1 MALQRNRLLAE
12 QLKDEIIEMLRTEN
26 YTSPQLPS
34 EAELSRRFEVSLTT
48 VREALTMM
56 RLEGLITKK
65 HGSGNYFHKSILNIN
80 NRIDQYF
87 GFNKYLEA
95 QGHKV
100 SQTVSPVVKMPA
112 PDNILSVLGLE
123 KGDEVAKFSSAYRA
137 DGVPAVFSE
146 YYLSLNS
153 LKTDIP
159 KKLKPPVT
167 IYGVMTD
174 YYAEQYA
181 YTKVEYLPLSATE
194 AEKEQVNADPGTPL
208 VAMCNTYYT
217 TYDRPII
224 FGYHKFNHDYVQ
236 LVMITIH

>member
-1 MALQRNRLLAE
+1 MPLQRNRLLAE
-12 QLKDEIIEMLRTEN
+12 QLKDEIIEMLRN
-26 YTSPQLPS
+26 GDYSSPQLPS

-65 HGSGNYFHKSILNIN
+65 HGSGNYFHKSILDIN
-80 NRIDQYF
+80 NRIDQYP

-95 QGHKV
+95 QGYKV
-100 SQTVSPVVKMPA
+100 RQIVSPVIRKPVPEDLA
-112 PDNILSVLGLE
+112 AVLDLE
-123 KGDEVAKFSSAYRA
+123 AGEEAAAFTSAYLA
-137 DGVPAVFSE
+137 DGVPAIFSE
-146 YYLSLNS
+146 YYLSLKN

-167 IYGVMTD
+167 IYGIMAD
-174 YYAEQYA
+174 YYSQPYA
-181 YTKVEYLPLSATE
+181 YAKVEYLPLSATE
-194 AEKEQVNADPGTPL
+194 AEKEQINAEPGTPL

-217 TYDRPII
+217 SYDNPII
-224 FGYHKFNHDYVQ
+224 FGYHKFNHDYVK